1 MENIDLTQLESH
13 DYDLAVRDE
22 AGADANTLLSRYH
35 ELFTGERVDDELLS
49 KFEKLLVA
57 LLRSDTENSA
67 MLTEL
72 GFGGIYASDLQAILQ
87 QAIVPPD
94 DIQDEAMVLR
104 GKFEELAERYA
115 EHLSGLETH
124 GPIGEPL
131 PSPEETNKYKMRL
144 AVFVVASLL
153 TAIPED
159 PDDA

>member
-35 ELFTGERVDDELLS
+35 ELFTGEKVDDELLS

-94 DIQDEAMVLR
+94 VIQDEAMVLR

-115 EHLSGLETH
+115 EHLSALETH
-124 GPIGEPL
+124 GPVGEPL
-131 PSPEETNKYKMRL
+131 PNPEETNKYKMRL
-144 AVFVVASLL
+144 AVFVIASLL

>member
-35 ELFTGERVDDELLS
+35 ELFTGEKVDDELLS

-115 EHLSGLETH
+115 EHLSALETH
-124 GPIGEPL
+124 GPAGEPL
-131 PSPEETNKYKMRL
+131 PNPEETNKYKMRL
-144 AVFVVASLL
+144 AVFVIASLL